1 MIIHRLIAVGLL
13 WAAALVSPG
22 AANAQVQPVVLA
34 TATFQ
39 GADAVHRGEG
49 KALLVRL
56 ADGQRFLRFE
66 QFRVTNGP
74 DLYVYLSGHPA
85 PRSSAQLH
93 EGAAHEVGALKGN
106 VGSQNYA
113 LPANLDLEKFKSA
126 VIYCKRFTVIFAT
139 AEFARN

>member
-1 MIIHRLIAVGLL
+1 MHRLIAMGLL
-13 WAAALVSPG
+13 WAVAVIPLR

-34 TATFQ
+34 TGTFQ
-39 GADAVHRGEG
+39 GADSVHRGEG

-93 EGAAHEVGALKGN
+93 EAGAREVAVLKGN

-113 LPANLDLEKFKSA
+113 LPADLDLAKFKSA

-139 AEFARN
+139 AEFGRN